1 MGNYKLRTKNILNKL
16 INDTISEEISWIYI
30 GTTNKDGLFKN
41 IFINFENI
49 IGDKYLVVELHIYD
63 KIYLNKI
70 FIYMQNNINNNKIN
84 IKEIEYS
91 SKIKTLSHYVLESI
105 LATTDDDN
113 FLDIYNKLK
122 NIYS

>member
-1 MGNYKLRTKNILNKL
+1 MGNYKSRTKNILNKL
-16 INDTISEEISWIYI
+16 IEDTISYEISWVYI
-30 GTTNKDGLFKN
+30 GTTNKDGLLKN

-49 IGDKYLVVELHIYD
+49 IGDKYLVIEFHIYD

-70 FIYMQNNINNNKIN
+70 FIYMQNNINNSKIN

-91 SKIKTLSHYVLESI
+91 SKIKTLSHYVLESV
-105 LATTDDDN
+105 LSTTDDDN
-113 FLDIYNKLK
+113 FLDIFNKLK

>member
-30 GTTNKDGLFKN
+30 GTTNKDGLLKN

-105 LATTDDDN
+105 LSTTDDDN